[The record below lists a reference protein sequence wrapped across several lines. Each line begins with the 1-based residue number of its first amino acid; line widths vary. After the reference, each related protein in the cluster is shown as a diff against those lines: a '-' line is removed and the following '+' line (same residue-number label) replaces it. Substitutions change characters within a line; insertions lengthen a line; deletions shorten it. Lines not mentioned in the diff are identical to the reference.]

1 MRGIEELRELKKQKG
16 VKVIQLS
23 KPSAIEVRTKKITDS
38 RNLKLKV
45 GPMIKLRDNYAVPF
59 IVYKPRE
66 FVDHYL
72 LKFDKDGRI
81 IDTCEI
87 KEIM

>member
-1 MRGIEELRELKKQKG
+1 
-16 VKVIQLS
+16 
-23 KPSAIEVRTKKITDS
+23 
-38 RNLKLKV
+38 
-45 GPMIKLRDNYAVPF
+45 MIKLGDNCAVPF

-66 FVDHYL
+66 FIDHYL

-81 IDTCEI
+81 IDKCEI